1 MKIDRLIGI
10 ITVLLQQEKVTA
22 AYLAQRFE
30 VSKRT
35 ISRDIEDICRAGVP
49 VVTLQGANGGIT
61 LADGYRID
69 KTVFTQEEL
78 RDIFAGLAGLD
89 SVAQDRNY
97 RGIAEKF
104 GKSGLDAGGH
114 ILIDLSSH
122 YRDTLAPKIEA
133 IRRAIDGG
141 TKIGFTYC
149 SAGGERE
156 VVLEPSLI
164 VFQWSSWYVLGYDG
178 ARAAFRLFK
187 LNRLRG
193 LRSTQEP
200 FEARQIP
207 EEALDFQGRFADG
220 FRAVVCFDAAVKY
233 RLVEEY
239 GPDCYETLPD
249 GRLRAALPF
258 TDREYLITWVLGFGD
273 RAELLEPRALRGELR
288 ARLEK
293 SLNFYAE

>member
-10 ITVLLQQEKVTA
+10 ITVLLRREKVTA

-78 RDIFAGLAGLD
+78 RDIFTGLAGLD

-200 FEARQIP
+200 FEAREIP
-207 EEALDFQGRFADG
+207 EEALDFQGRFAHG
-220 FRAVVCFDAAVKY
+220 FQAVVCFDAAVKY

-273 RAELLEPRALRGELR
+273 RAELVEPRALRGELR